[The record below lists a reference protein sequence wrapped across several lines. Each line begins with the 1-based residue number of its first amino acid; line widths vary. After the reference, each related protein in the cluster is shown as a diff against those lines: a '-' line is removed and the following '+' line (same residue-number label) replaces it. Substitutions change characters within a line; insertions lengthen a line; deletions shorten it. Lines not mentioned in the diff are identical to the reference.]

1 MDFCRTPDPDNAV
14 VIKTPRGEISTNI
27 CRGQQKRTASVSVTS
42 KSVGTSQ
49 AEMLWLQQ
57 TEPGTEPSAARCRVL
72 EQLRVKV
79 EDMIAC
85 CLLF

>member
-1 MDFCRTPDPDNAV
+1 M
-14 VIKTPRGEISTNI
+14 
-27 CRGQQKRTASVSVTS
+27 CRGRKKRTASASVTS
-42 KSVGTSQ
+42 NSVGTSQ

-72 EQLRVKV
+72 QQLRVKV
-79 EDMIAC
+79 EGMIAC